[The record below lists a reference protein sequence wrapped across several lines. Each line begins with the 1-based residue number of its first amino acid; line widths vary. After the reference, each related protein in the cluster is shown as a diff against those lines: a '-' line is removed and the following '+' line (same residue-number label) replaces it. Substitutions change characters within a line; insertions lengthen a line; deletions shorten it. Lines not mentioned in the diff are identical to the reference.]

1 MFMETSIIE
10 TLWFVNKSRNFQ
22 LQQEE
27 LKYSLQLKI
36 KKILTKIALI
46 HIIHLRQYFGRC
58 SLFQVDLKT
67 RVPIYRQVLDNFK
80 RGIYSGALKRDER
93 VPSIRDLAK
102 TLGVNP
108 NTVQKAYRELEEK
121 GYFYTVQG
129 QGSFISSPPDS
140 QVREE
145 IARLY
150 AALKK
155 LKEEL
160 LMHGEA
166 IEDIIRFLK
175 DREDVS
181 STSPA
186 NAEAINNLSGGQ
198 ND

>member
-1 MFMETSIIE
+1 M
-10 TLWFVNKSRNFQ
+10 
-22 LQQEE
+22 
-27 LKYSLQLKI
+27 
-36 KKILTKIALI
+36 
-46 HIIHLRQYFGRC
+46 
-58 SLFQVDLKT
+58 FQVDFKT

-80 RGIYSGALKRDER
+80 RGIYSGSLKQNER

-129 QGSFISSPPDS
+129 QGSFISTPPDS
-140 QVREE
+140 QVKEE

-160 LMHGEA
+160 ILHGEA
-166 IEDIIRFLK
+166 IEDIIRFLAE
-175 DREDVS
+175 REE
-181 STSPA
+181 TSPISTA
-186 NAEAINNLSGGQ
+186 KAESTNNQSGGQ
-198 ND
+198 HD